1 MENSFNSRMR
11 IFSYFWTFYHYDSK
25 GQLNN
30 ILSSFNNR
38 LEINSTK
45 MLLLKNGV
53 FNKLEILVL
62 KFIFPFLV
70 CRSEMRI
77 ATA

>member
-1 MENSFNSRMR
+1 MNR
-11 IFSYFWTFYHYDSK
+11 K

-45 MLLLKNGV
+45 MSLLKNGV

-70 CRSEMRI
+70 YRSEMRT